1 MKATPRRKSE
11 SKSPPDKR
19 KDEPEELPP
28 PPDRP
33 KIWHEQHARLLKQ
46 WADVASIYRWM
57 HYETHQYYA
66 RYNFWLTL
74 PTIIISSITGTLNFA
89 QASFPPDYATLLP
102 IGIGTLNL
110 IAGAITTIASFLR
123 VGELAEGNRM
133 AAISFG
139 KLSRNIRTELLMP
152 SGQRTM
158 DGVDFIQMC
167 RVDLDR
173 MTEQT
178 PDIPDH
184 IVAAFNRKFGDVLK
198 SGKFYQ
204 PEISVLQPVE
214 IYTDDKEE
222 KEQRIA
228 RIMTNVARAFQ
239 STPKTS
245 PVIEPVPA
253 PVVPAMPTFAL
264 SPQAAREQVR
274 EELQD
279 LSRIGAVS
287 NRISQRFIAKARTA
301 QAQAVAVAAAGQ
313 AAGQGQAQTVAGQG
327 QGVVAQ
333 VGHAA
338 ASATQVAQIVSNT
351 ESVINDAAHVV
362 IDVLAAKDAVVVN
375 DGPPREKIE

>member
-11 SKSPPDKR
+11 SKSPPDRR
-19 KDEPEELPP
+19 KEEENPDDLRP

-33 KIWHEQHARLLKQ
+33 KIWHEQHSRLLKQ

-66 RYNFWLTL
+66 KYNFWLTL

-89 QASFPPDYATLLP
+89 QASFPKDYATLLP

-110 IAGAITTIASFLR
+110 IAGAITTVASFLR
-123 VGELAEGNRM
+123 VSELAEGNRV

-184 IVAAFNRKFGDVLK
+184 IVSAFNRKFGDTLK

-222 KEQRIA
+222 REQRIA
-228 RIMTNVARAFQ
+228 RIMTNAARAFHT
-239 STPKTS
+239 SPKTS
-245 PVIEPVPA
+245 PVIEPVAAPA
-253 PVVPAMPTFAL
+253 LQMPTLSL
-264 SPQAAREQVR
+264 SPHAAREQVR
-274 EELQD
+274 EELLD
-279 LSRIGAVS
+279 LNRMGAVS
-287 NRISQRFIAKARTA
+287 NRISQRFVAKARQRA
-301 QAQAVAVAAAGQ
+301 EEAK
-313 AAGQGQAQTVAGQG
+313 
-327 QGVVAQ
+327 
-333 VGHAA
+333 A
-338 ASATQVAQIVSNT
+338 ASA
-351 ESVINDAAHVV
+351 AAEEKEIELVDKVKVDSHFL
-362 IDVLAAKDAVVVN
+362 IDVAEDKVVV
-375 DGPPREKIE
+375 DEGPPS

>member
-1 MKATPRRKSE
+1 
-11 SKSPPDKR
+11 
-19 KDEPEELPP
+19 
-28 PPDRP
+28 
-33 KIWHEQHARLLKQ
+33 
-46 WADVASIYRWM
+46 
-57 HYETHQYYA
+57 
-66 RYNFWLTL
+66 
-74 PTIIISSITGTLNFA
+74 
-89 QASFPPDYATLLP
+89 
-102 IGIGTLNL
+102 
-110 IAGAITTIASFLR
+110 LR

-301 QAQAVAVAAAGQ
+301 QAQAQAQAVG
-313 AAGQGQAQTVAGQG
+313 AGQGQVQTVAGQG

-333 VGHAA
+333 VGHAVTSA
-338 ASATQVAQIVSNT
+338 AQVAQVVSNA
-351 ESVINDAAHVV
+351 EGGINDAAHVV

-375 DGPPREKIE
+375 DGPPREKND